1 MRIAATHGTV
11 SAALWLGAL
20 GLAGGAFG
28 HAQAA
33 VCRVAVGGA
42 GGNDGSSWAQATDL
56 PSALADPACSEVWV
70 AAGAYR
76 PAAGTDRAATFAIR
90 SGVAVYGGFAGTESA
105 RDQRDPGVH
114 RSVLSGDIG
123 GDDVVDAHDVTAAAT
138 DIVGSNSYHV
148 VRIDAATADTVL
160 DGFTLSGGQADG
172 ADTLLS
178 GGGGLLCYGAGQA
191 CGPTLRRLLFRG
203 NFAMSGGGM
212 ACVAQAQGSCDA
224 VLEDA
229 AFVGNAAALGGAV
242 ANAGEGGGVARVN
255 LRNVT
260 FSGNSA
266 TQGAGAFINVGGTD
280 GSAEATLANVTFS
293 ANDAPFAGAVAN
305 FSLGGTAQVTLVESI
320 LWGDSPDEVASQDGT
335 VSVRHSVLQGACP
348 VGVICTETVAGN
360 PQLGALH
367 DADGAMP
374 VLLPGAGSAA
384 IDALACDDAPAAD
397 SRGVARPQ
405 GAGCDAGAA
414 EVRQA
419 HLVVAVSGAGEVGA
433 IAAPPPL
440 GAAIAEC
447 RQDTGA
453 CAAWYRVEPD
463 APAVALTLQADPG
476 SAVQSASGCDGSLAG
491 NTFTTGT
498 LDGDCTVQVAFA
510 PAAHAIGGT
519 VTGLAGSGLVL
530 SLNGAESLPV
540 ASDGAFAFDTTSAGG
555 DPYAVSVVTQ
565 PSAPAQTCVVVNGSG
580 TVGDVD
586 VTDVV
591 VHCGPALTYTVGGAL
606 SGLASGASITLSI
619 NGGNELTLATN
630 GAYAFAPRFAPG
642 DGYVVAVNAQ
652 PAGQHCTLVHAEGTI
667 GGADVTNVDVAC
679 AAGGARLQLEVTD
692 GGDYA
697 RYGQVRDYFVT
708 LRNTGNVGADG
719 VTVGADLDTAFDV
732 ANTQWTCVGGAPGT
746 ACTAQG
752 AGGFADTATL
762 PPGTSL
768 VWIVRVPVR
777 AGGDAATA
785 TFLAR
790 ADGAG
795 EAADTDTLVVFRDGV
810 DVPYADGAAAV
821 QLARGNVT
829 GVATGP
835 VSRRRSVARTPPQPE
850 AREGAAAARRPAADE
865 RRLAAAAA
873 APAGSPPTAVPVDD
887 PAALLSLLLLVM
899 LGGGAAVSRRGRS

>member
-11 SAALWLGAL
+11 SAVLWLGAL
-20 GLAGGAFG
+20 CLAGGAFG

-56 PSALADPACSEVWV
+56 PSALADPACNEVWV
-70 AAGAYR
+70 AEGAYR

-105 RDQRDPGVH
+105 RDQRDPAVH

-123 GDDVVDAHDVTAAAT
+123 GDDVVDAHGVTAAAT
-138 DIVGSNSYHV
+138 DIVGGNSYHV

-172 ADTLLS
+172 ADTVLS

-242 ANAGEGGGVARVN
+242 ANAGEGGGVARAN

-266 TQGAGAFINVGGTD
+266 TQGAGAFVNVGGTD

-293 ANDAPFAGAVAN
+293 ANDAPLAGAVAN
-305 FSLGGTAQVTLVESI
+305 FSLGGTAQVTLAESI
-320 LWGDSPDEVASQDGT
+320 LWGDSPDEVASQGGT
-335 VSVRHSVLQGACP
+335 LSVRRSVLLGACP
-348 VGVICTETVAGN
+348 AGVTCTEPVAGN

-374 VLLPGAGSAA
+374 VLLPGTGSAA

-397 SRGVARPQ
+397 SRGIARPQ
-405 GAGCDAGAA
+405 GAGCEAGAA

-419 HLVVAVSGAGEVGA
+419 HLVVAVSGAGKVGA

-453 CAAWYRVEPD
+453 CAAWYRIEPD
-463 APAVALTLQADPG
+463 APAVALALQADAG
-476 SAVQSASGCDGSLAG
+476 SAVQSASGCGGSLAG
-491 NTFTTGT
+491 NTFTTAM

-510 PAAHAIGGT
+510 PAVHAIGGT

-530 SLNGAESLPV
+530 SLNGTESLPV
-540 ASDGAFAFDTTSAGG
+540 ASDGSFAFETAIASG
-555 DPYAVSVVTQ
+555 DPYAVTVATQ
-565 PSAPAQTCVVVNGSG
+565 PGEPSQICAVVNGSG
-580 TVGDVD
+580 TVGEID

-591 VHCGPALTYTVGGAL
+591 VHCGPALTYTVGGTL

-619 NGGNELTLATN
+619 NGGSELTLAAN
-630 GAYAFAPRFAPG
+630 GAYAFAPRFASG
-642 DGYVVAVNAQ
+642 DGYVVAVSAQ
-652 PAGQHCTLVHAEGTI
+652 PAGQHCTLVHAEGTV
-667 GGADVTNVDVAC
+667 GVTDVTDVDVAC
-679 AAGGARLQLEVTD
+679 TAGGARLQLEVTD

-708 LRNTGNVGADG
+708 LRNTGNGAADG
-719 VTVGADLDTAFDV
+719 VTVGADLDAAFDV

-777 AGGDAATA
+777 ADGDAATA

-810 DVPYADGAAAV
+810 DVPYADGVEAV
-821 QLARGNVT
+821 QLARGNAT
-829 GVATGP
+829 GVATEP
-835 VSRRRSVARTPPQPE
+835 TSTRRSVAPAAPPPE
-850 AREGAAAARRPAADE
+850 AREGAAAAWRSATDE

-873 APAGSPPTAVPVDD
+873 PAGSLPTAVPVDD

-899 LGGGAAVSRRGRS
+899 LGGGAAMSRRRRS